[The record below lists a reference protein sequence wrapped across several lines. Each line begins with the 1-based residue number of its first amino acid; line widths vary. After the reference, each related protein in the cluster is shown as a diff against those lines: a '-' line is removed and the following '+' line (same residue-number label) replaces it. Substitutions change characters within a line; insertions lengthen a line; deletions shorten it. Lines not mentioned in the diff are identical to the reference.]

1 LSAEFVAI
9 RFLPRLVLQLLHPF
23 VKSDFLSTQSLALKG
38 SSGCR
43 RLGLAATGGTN
54 GKLRL
59 ADATPDRGL
68 LEKRMFIKDQIVKK
82 SGSRRNPR
90 ARLRSPSG
98 RSPESQIHKLRQ
110 PPSPS
115 RRRRRRRRRRPPPR
129 PSISLP
135 PSPYGFHLEG
145 PPDARTSRPP
155 RPASSLLLVPVVRQ
169 GAPSRRRYSTFS
181 PVPTVKASPGQSP
194 P

>member
-1 LSAEFVAI
+1 MACF
-9 RFLPRLVLQLLHPF
+9 
-23 VKSDFLSTQSLALKG
+23 
-38 SSGCR
+38 
-43 RLGLAATGGTN
+43 GTN

-110 PPSPS
+110 PPSPI
-115 RRRRRRRRRRPPPR
+115 RRRRRRRRPPPR

-135 PSPYGFHLEG
+135 PSPYGFHFEG
-145 PPDARTSRPP
+145 PPDARTSRPARTSRAARSP
-155 RPASSLLLVPVVRQ
+155 TSTSVVSSSRTSGSTG
-169 GAPSRRRYSTFS
+169 GALSS
-181 PVPTVKASPGQSP
+181 PVLDLFPSPHRESLAGPIPALSQACCMCIRFNSIDA
-194 P
+194 